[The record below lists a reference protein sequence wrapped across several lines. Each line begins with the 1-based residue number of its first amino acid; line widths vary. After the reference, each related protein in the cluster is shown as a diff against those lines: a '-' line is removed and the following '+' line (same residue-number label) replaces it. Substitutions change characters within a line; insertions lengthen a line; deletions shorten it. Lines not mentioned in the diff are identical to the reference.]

1 MMKHHLLLIVHLL
14 AATIW
19 VGGHLILSIRFLPQA
34 LKEKDAS
41 IIRNFKNKFEPVG
54 LPSLLILLL
63 TGILMAYDYN
73 VTYTQWFSFEDS
85 IEKVVSLKLLLL
97 FITVALAI
105 NAQLFVFPKLSSEKL
120 VPVAIQ
126 IIAVTILGVAMLV
139 FGSLVRVGGL

>member
-1 MMKHHLLLIVHLL
+1 MKHHLLLIVHLL

-73 VTYTQWFSFEDS
+73 VTYTQWFSFEDN

-139 FGSLVRVGGL
+139 LGSLVRVGGL

>member
-1 MMKHHLLLIVHLL
+1 MKHHLLLIVHLL

-63 TGILMAYDYN
+63 TGVLMAYDYN
-73 VTYTQWFSFEDS
+73 VTYAQWFSFKDN